1 MALTG
6 EAAAKTQ
13 CNTAEGPAR
22 VWRVETPARLELFLL
37 ECLPN
42 ASRESIRR
50 ALAAGACSVDSV
62 VRPSGFRLVAGSVVA
77 LDPDAR
83 ITEVCPES
91 IPLEILYEDSD
102 LLAINKPSGMLAHP
116 TGRERTGTVA
126 NALRGM
132 GLLSAHILH
141 RLDRDTSG
149 VLLAAKSL
157 ARHSP
162 LACMFAAREVEKR
175 YLAVVAAPVPWE
187 ERVVNSPIGRDPE
200 RRPQWNLLT
209 GGAPA
214 ETRLRVLARHGTA
227 VLLEA
232 QPVTGRTNQIRIHCA
247 AAGHPLLGDKVYG
260 GPPAGRLMLHAWTL
274 AIPAFPTGR
283 RLIAAPPPAEFPLFP
298 ERR

>member
-1 MALTG
+1 MALPD
-6 EAAAKTQ
+6 EAAEKIQ
-13 CNTAEGPAR
+13 CNTAGGPAR

-37 ECLPN
+37 ECMPN

-50 ALAAGACSVDSV
+50 ALAAGACAVDSV
-62 VRPSGFRLVAGSVVA
+62 VRPLGFRLAAGSVVT
-77 LDPDAR
+77 LDPGAR
-83 ITEVCPES
+83 ITEVPPEF
-91 IPLEILYEDSD
+91 IPLEILYEDGE
-102 LLAINKPSGMLAHP
+102 LIAVNKPSGMLVHP

-132 GLLSAHILH
+132 GHLSAHILH

-162 LACMFAAREVEKR
+162 LAGMFAAREVEKR
-175 YLAVVAAPVPWE
+175 YLAVVAAPVSWE
-187 ERVVNSPIGRDPE
+187 EQSLTWPIGRDPE
-200 RRPQWNLLT
+200 RRPQWNVLAN
-209 GGAPA
+209 GAPA
-214 ETRLRVLARHGTA
+214 ETRLRVLARHGAA

-247 AAGHPLLGDKVYG
+247 AAGHPLLGDTVYG

-274 AIPAFPTGR
+274 AIPMSPSGR
-283 RLIAAPPPAEFPLFP
+283 RSIAAPPPAEFPPFTQ
-298 ERR
+298 RR